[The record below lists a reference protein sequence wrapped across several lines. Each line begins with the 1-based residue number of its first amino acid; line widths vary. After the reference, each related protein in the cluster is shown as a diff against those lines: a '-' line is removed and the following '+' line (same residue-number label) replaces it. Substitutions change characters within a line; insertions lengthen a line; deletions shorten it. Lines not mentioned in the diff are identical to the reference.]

1 MEQSLAFGCFSAAA
15 RGPRF
20 PCPLDCTGASVASCL
35 GKLESESGLM
45 SGAAILLETHTHK
58 NDACAFFVEAPVVC
72 GKGQKAEKGPQ
83 SVD

>member
-1 MEQSLAFGCFSAAA
+1 
-15 RGPRF
+15 
-20 PCPLDCTGASVASCL
+20 
-35 GKLESESGLM
+35 M